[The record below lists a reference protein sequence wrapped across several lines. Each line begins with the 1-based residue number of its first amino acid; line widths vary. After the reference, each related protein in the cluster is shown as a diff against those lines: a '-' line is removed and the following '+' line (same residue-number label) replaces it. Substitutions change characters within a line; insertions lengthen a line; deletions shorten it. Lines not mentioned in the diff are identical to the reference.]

1 MEEQNKQQF
10 DQLLQTVPGG
20 VVKLAFDDMLTIL
33 YATDKFFSFV
43 KNVSDKSINKV
54 PVSLLRMVY
63 SADIIYLTQ
72 QIAQQRHRKDDMIAL
87 SFRTLLHD
95 GSFRWVLVSGTKGE
109 ETYQSGTK
117 TVPVYSC
124 IATDATSIMV
134 NYKKLEQT
142 TDYHR
147 VITELSKDLFF
158 EYEIA
163 SDTLAFTEI
172 FREVFGKDNVMTG
185 FRKRLEKTK
194 TIHAEELPAVVSIY
208 NSMMSGRKQARF
220 ELRLIP
226 KDGVPCWYTCY
237 ASIIFD
243 ENRNPYKVI
252 GKLSTMNMVTEETE
266 MHTHA
271 PHLDTASGVCTKDS
285 AELLIQE
292 AATHQEQ
299 EGMSALLV
307 IDIRNHKNINE
318 IRRSIN
324 GDNIIT
330 DIGKVLKENFRTGDV
345 IGRLG
350 LSEFVVYAKGVP
362 SDKAV
367 YIQGDSLCRELEK
380 IHSYEHTKN
389 SITVSIGIAI
399 HRGTSDYAALLANA
413 NAALVMAK
421 KIPTSSFEVFS
432 GAMG

>member
-1 MEEQNKQQF
+1 MDEQNKRQY

-33 YATDKFFSFV
+33 YASDRFFSLV
-43 KNVSDKSINKV
+43 KNVSDKSANKV
-54 PVSLLRMVY
+54 PISLLRMVY
-63 SADIIYLTQ
+63 SADIIYMTQ
-72 QIAQQRHRKDDMIAL
+72 QIAQQRHREDDML
-87 SFRTLLHD
+87 LLNFRTLLQD
-95 GSFRWVLVSGTKGE
+95 GSFRWVLISGRKGE

-124 IATDATSIMV
+124 VATDATSLMV

-147 VITELSKDLFF
+147 VITDLSKDLFF

-172 FREVFGKDNVMTG
+172 FREMFGKDNVMTG

-194 TIHAEELPAVVSIY
+194 TIHSEELPAVVSIF
-208 NSMMSGRKQARF
+208 NSMMSGRKQVRF
-220 ELRLIP
+220 ELRLVP
-226 KDGVPCWYTCY
+226 KDGVPCWYICY

-252 GKLSTMNMVTEETE
+252 GKLSTMNQVTEAVEK
-266 MHTHA
+266 HTYTPVRDA
-271 PHLDTASGVCTKDS
+271 ASGVCNKDS
-285 AELLIQE
+285 AETLIKE
-292 AATHQEQ
+292 AAANQEP
-299 EGMSALLV
+299 EGLSALMV
-307 IDIRNHKNINE
+307 IDIRNYKNINE

-324 GDNIIT
+324 GDNIMA
-330 DIGKVLKENFRTGDV
+330 DIGKVLKEKFRTGDV

-350 LSEFVVYAKGVP
+350 LSEFIVYMRGVP

-367 YIQGDSLCRELEK
+367 YMQGECLCRELEK

-389 SITVSIGIAI
+389 SISVSIGIAL
-399 HRGTSDYAALLANA
+399 HRGSSDYAALLANA
-413 NAALVMAK
+413 NTALVMAR
-421 KIPTSSFEVFS
+421 KIQTSSFEVFGMTMS
-432 GAMG
+432 